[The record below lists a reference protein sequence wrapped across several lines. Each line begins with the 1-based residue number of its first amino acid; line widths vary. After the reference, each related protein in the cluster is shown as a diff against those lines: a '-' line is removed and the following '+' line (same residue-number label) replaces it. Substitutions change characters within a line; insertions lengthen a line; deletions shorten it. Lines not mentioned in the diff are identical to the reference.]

1 MKAYS
6 EAIASGA
13 VTIINAIASGKG
25 ATFGVDLWTK
35 ARVQLTSDTMNI
47 EGTIQSDP
55 QEDPL
60 LIQEAVK
67 ATMRH
72 AQQEAQWGAYVGT
85 ESNIPIG
92 KGLKSSSVVANAIVL
107 VTLDALHVKA
117 NDFAIINLGVDA
129 AIQANK
135 SITGAFNDACASFLG
150 NIVLTDNLTR
160 TILKVATIPKNI
172 ETLILVPQE
181 NVYTHN
187 ADISKMRLLK
197 RCVDVAFQQAFQG
210 NYWEALTLN
219 VFLYSAAL
227 GFSPESAL
235 EALRAGAVAV
245 GLSGTGPAIVAV
257 TPSESI
263 QAVKD
268 AWTIFQ
274 GSQIRTKINHQ
285 KAHVIR

>member
-25 ATFGVDLWTK
+25 AAFGVDLWTK

-181 NVYTHN
+181 KVYTHN
-187 ADISKMRLLK
+187 ADIAKMRLLK
-197 RCVDVAFQQAFQG
+197 RCVDVAFQAAFQG

-263 QAVKD
+263 HAVKD

-274 GSQIRTKINHQ
+274 GSQICTKINHQ